1 MADMIDVIL
10 ASGLSS
16 RGQIKTYARMAAKAV
31 SDSAEAVQTATQ
43 AAENIE
49 ALTEQTVE
57 NNGLAQ
63 QAMEDAQ
70 TALETV
76 NSALED
82 IAAAAATEIDKLLIT
97 LDQVQGVNATI
108 ANLNVTYPDETVKT
122 VNNLIKLYTTVGNNT
137 DGGMTQKAI
146 TDALGDMNTTIVN
159 NYNTLNSSITTL
171 DSKVTNIINNG
182 GGSGSGINIHFSID
196 DAGKIV
202 IIGPD
207 GQIIPSPNLTE
218 TNLIDV
224 LINTSGYVLKD
235 CTGIMADYENYSFS
249 RSQEGKSLTTPAL
262 FNKFPMYGG
271 RMRCNVNDAGQ
282 ITAFYGDSNYRDDGS
297 NGQVMVY
304 QPKFYYR
311 RIINKV
317 TEANGN
323 TLIDNEQI
331 ILSGAEQPEFKIH
344 PLFIDDNGNELPYV
358 LIGAYE
364 ASAYIEA
371 LSDYDLTNS
380 ANINVA
386 VDKLSSIAGAKPIGG
401 GNKTFTLATARQM
414 ANNRGEGWGLIT
426 LKEASASQMLMA
438 VEYGS
443 FNGQQNIGMG
453 VCELEQSLT
462 ANNAVL
468 TGATATLGNASGTA
482 SSTTDGTSTFTDTNK
497 LSISYRG
504 VENPWGNMWKMLDN
518 CKVQG
523 NGTEYGGR
531 PMVLGADGMYK
542 SVGVKIPSQWK
553 WVAAFGQPLDDYDW
567 LFLPGKTDDI
577 ANSLYPIGDHL
588 WCTAG
593 LNGENLLAIGGAC
606 STKEYNGPFYYACD
620 KALTNS
626 QYSYGTRILFTPTF
640 GTSITNANVTNWT
653 QRWEAMNN
661 G

>member
-16 RGQIKTYARMAAKAV
+16 RGQIKTYAQMAANAV
-31 SDSAEAVQTATQ
+31 ANANTAV
-43 AAENIE
+43 
-49 ALTEQTVE
+49 
-57 NNGLAQ
+57 
-63 QAMEDAQ
+63 
-70 TALETV
+70 ETV
-76 NSALED
+76 NSVADDAATAKDNAQEALATMNTILDD
-82 IAAAAATEIDKLLIT
+82 ISSATITEIDKLILSM
-97 LDQVQGVNATI
+97 QYVNGVNAAVVKLDT
-108 ANLNVTYPDETVKT
+108 TYPDNTVRSINELVKFYKELGL
-122 VNNLIKLYTTVGNNT
+122 NE

-146 TDALGDMNTTIVN
+146 KEALDALE
-159 NYNTLNSSITTL
+159 LRLIT
-171 DSKVTNIINNG
+171 IINQSG
-182 GGSGSGINIHFSID
+182 GGSGGGSTNLGSEN
-196 DAGKIV
+196 AGKIV
-202 IIGPD
+202 IVGPD
-207 GQIIPSPNLTE
+207 GNIISSSNLEE
-218 TNLIDV
+218 TNLIDI
-224 LINTSGYVLKD
+224 LINTPGYVLKD

-282 ITAFYGDSNYRDDGS
+282 ITAFYGDSNYRDDGT

-323 TLIDNEQI
+323 KLIDNEQI

-386 VDKLSSIAGAKPIGG
+386 TDKLSSIAGAKPIGG

-438 VEYGS
+438 AEYGS

-468 TGATATLGNASGTA
+468 TGATATLGNASGAA

-504 VENPWGNMWKMLDN
+504 VENPWGNMWKMLDD

-567 LFLPGKTDDI
+567 LFLPGKTDDV

-640 GTSITNANVTNWT
+640 GTSVTNANVTNWT